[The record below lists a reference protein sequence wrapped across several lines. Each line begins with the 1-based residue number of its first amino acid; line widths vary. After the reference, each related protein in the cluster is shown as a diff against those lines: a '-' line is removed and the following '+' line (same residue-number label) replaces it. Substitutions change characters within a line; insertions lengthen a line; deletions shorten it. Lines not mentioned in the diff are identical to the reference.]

1 MGNEE
6 IRCDA
11 DAKSQELQLLLPVQ
25 LPRSARRRLQDALQG
40 SDDGCCL
47 LNHPITRGPE
57 RQAEEEEEDVQ
68 QVRRRSTRAAH
79 TARHCC
85 PATL

>member
-1 MGNEE
+1 M
-6 IRCDA
+6 RCDE

-25 LPRSARRRLQDALQG
+25 LPRSVRRRLYALQG
-40 SDDGCCL
+40 SDDGCCLL

-79 TARHCC
+79 TARHVR